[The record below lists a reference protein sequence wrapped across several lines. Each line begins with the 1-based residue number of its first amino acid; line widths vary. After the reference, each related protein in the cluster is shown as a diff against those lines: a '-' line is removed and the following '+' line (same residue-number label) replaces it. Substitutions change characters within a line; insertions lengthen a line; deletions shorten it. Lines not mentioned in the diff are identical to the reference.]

1 MVEGHSFKQA
11 AKPFV
16 FLLESKKTDPTAK
29 SRGENRKVNRVR
41 SFHIV
46 SHCKNRWFDNECKN
60 KKQSLNRARKIY
72 QESLKIFQTLSPGP
86 YQENYVKPIFQQR
99 REYKKLIKN
108 KRQSFLDTEKIKLW
122 SLNSESP
129 KLFWK
134 KLSKG
139 RKKNRFRF

>member
-1 MVEGHSFKQA
+1 MYEQN
-11 AKPFV
+11 
-16 FLLESKKTDPTAK
+16 L
-29 SRGENRKVNRVR
+29 R
-41 SFHIV
+41 
-46 SHCKNRWFDNECKN
+46 
-60 KKQSLNRARKIY
+60 
-72 QESLKIFQTLSPGP
+72 IFQHFESSSLPGELRQA
-86 YQENYVKPIFQQR
+86 YFQQR

-139 RKKNRFRF
+139 RKKKPI

>member
-1 MVEGHSFKQA
+1 MKNFPNV
-11 AKPFV
+11 
-16 FLLESKKTDPTAK
+16 K
-29 SRGENRKVNRVR
+29 SRSLPGELR
-41 SFHIV
+41 
-46 SHCKNRWFDNECKN
+46 
-60 KKQSLNRARKIY
+60 QAY
-72 QESLKIFQTLSPGP
+72 
-86 YQENYVKPIFQQR
+86 FQQR

-139 RKKNRFRF
+139 RKKTDLDFDDIELFDYFSGLHSFFFYKNI

>member
-1 MVEGHSFKQA
+1 M
-11 AKPFV
+11 
-16 FLLESKKTDPTAK
+16 
-29 SRGENRKVNRVR
+29 R

-46 SHCKNRWFDNECKN
+46 SYSKNRWFDNECKN

-72 QESLKIFQTLSPGP
+72 QESLKIFQNFESSSLPGELRQA
-86 YQENYVKPIFQQR
+86 YFQQR

-108 KRQSFLDTEKIKLW
+108 KRQSFLDTEKIKLS

-139 RKKNRFRF
+139 RKKKTDLDFDDIELFDYFSGLHSFFL